1 MKWSEMKGGGLSL
14 ALFLLSLCQI
24 CPLGDYSFST
34 GIWLESLSH
43 ILFFLNILNLRF
55 SLSLCP
61 HTSVSA
67 YCYRRLFLSAFI
79 SLSLFLQLSISLL
92 CSIILSGF
100 QCLSVFPIPFISCYL
115 PWLFYLSLTALISGA
130 LAFFLSLSNNLRP
143 LPRCLM
149 LKRSELFCTFCCTC
163 YIYLKAKRQLVNQYD
178 SYRLASDGRA
188 LHFN

>member
-1 MKWSEMKGGGLSL
+1 MKWSEMKGGGLSVSFS
-14 ALFLLSLCQI
+14 LFLLSLCQI

-43 ILFFLNILNLRF
+43 ILFFLNILHLRF

-67 YCYRRLFLSAFI
+67 YSYRRLFLSAFI
-79 SLSLFLQLSISLL
+79 SLSLFLQLSIYLL

-100 QCLSVFPIPFISCYL
+100 QCLSVSPIPFISCYL

-130 LAFFLSLSNNLRP
+130 LAFFLI
-143 LPRCLM
+143 
-149 LKRSELFCTFCCTC
+149 K
-163 YIYLKAKRQLVNQYD
+163 
-178 SYRLASDGRA
+178 
-188 LHFN
+188 